1 MSQYNKQ
8 ETQMKHSIVLELLKN
23 ITTNHQLKRKLK
35 IFLGVGLVGS
45 LMLGAL
51 FIWGGVAAFKTITSI
66 ETNPVVQEKI
76 KNWNNSNAK
85 DKISSLE
92 TEINNLPALVK
103 VGCWTTAKSLMS
115 VGVWLE
121 KPIAENYNN
130 LKSACLKE

>member
-1 MSQYNKQ
+1 
-8 ETQMKHSIVLELLKN
+8 MKHSISSELLKN
-23 ITTNHQLKRKLK
+23 ISTNHQLKRILR

-51 FIWGGVAAFKTITSI
+51 FIWGGIAVFKSI
-66 ETNPVVQEKI
+66 ASLETNPVIQEKI
-76 KNWNNSNAK
+76 KTWNNSNMQ

-92 TEINNLPALVK
+92 TESNILPALAK
-103 VGCWTTAKSLMS
+103 TGCWTTAQSLMN

-121 KPIAENYNN
+121 KPIAENYIN